1 MVRNLAKVYSPQ
13 KMHYLLR
20 ANEKANKE
28 VNGDATLMSIIK
40 EARKQSSKRY
50 NKYFSVPDELC
61 QLPSGGHIVR
71 EENIPEIGAVSLW
84 LIYCMRIIF

>member
-1 MVRNLAKVYSPQ
+1 MS
-13 KMHYLLR
+13 
-20 ANEKANKE
+20 
-28 VNGDATLMSIIK
+28 GDATLMSIIK

-84 LIYCMRIIF
+84 LNNGTRVYLSLQNSIRGRCC

>member
-1 MVRNLAKVYSPQ
+1 
-13 KMHYLLR
+13 MHYLLR

-50 NKYFSVPDELC
+50 NKYFLYRMNYANYRRGDILSEKK
-61 QLPSGGHIVR
+61 
-71 EENIPEIGAVSLW
+71 
-84 LIYCMRIIF
+84 IYQR

>member
-1 MVRNLAKVYSPQ
+1 
-13 KMHYLLR
+13 MHYLLR

-61 QLPSGGHIVR
+61 QLLSGDILS
-71 EENIPEIGAVSLW
+71 EKK
-84 LIYCMRIIF
+84 IYQR